1 MGKDGLRAILT
12 VEKIEIC
19 YGYFD
24 NSSEK
29 NEYALIEFQGNITSF
44 STDGFAFAENCSIS
58 KENFDFSI
66 EHQYSI
72 YLFESD
78 QSVNTIGFIHFS
90 KNEGEISIRRI
101 AIQLDYKEFLRM
113 QFQIGDKLIF
123 EPIFAR
129 KDRNKIVEIHSDAEI
144 YTFIRRMYLTKKN

>member
-1 MGKDGLRAILT
+1 MAKDGFRAILT

-19 YGYFD
+19 YGYSD
-24 NSSEK
+24 NSNEK
-29 NEYALIEFQGNITSF
+29 NEYALIEFQGSIISF
-44 STDGFAFAENCSIS
+44 SADDFTFSENCSIS
-58 KENFDFSI
+58 KDNFNFSI
-66 EHQYSI
+66 EHQYSV

-78 QSVNTIGFIHFS
+78 NAVNTIGFIHFS

-101 AIQLDYKEFLRM
+101 AIQLDYKEFLRL

-129 KDRNKIVEIHSDAEI
+129 KNRNKVVEIHSDAEI
-144 YTFIRRMYLTKKN
+144 YTFIRRMYLTKRN